1 MQDMDSF
8 YETAIRRGHHIE
20 GSPLVVAEWNFNNI
34 FDPTVVNLPDDQNWS
49 AGNKYFP
56 PKSVA
61 NSIRPNG
68 TGIFAAFCD
77 EAYTVAS
84 STANIESSRFY
95 TVGGD
100 KDSLYAYWICPTP
113 SSTELVGATG
123 IGEVDSTL
131 DISYAVSRGE
141 LLLTYPGY
149 INSNKVS
156 VLFNLGSMPTDWS
169 IFLHTQGAPGD
180 GYIEISNPTID
191 EITGRCEIWWNGTS
205 WIQTQ
210 QLDADI
216 FAVID
221 KIKVEVRAIDS
232 PASRLQVVEVAARR
246 EIDLSDR
253 IEEYDVNFQMDDVDF
268 IHPVGKMCA
277 GDGRITFNN
286 SDLKI
291 NEQDQYSDFYGLL
304 SGRCEYRTYVKY
316 NLEDYGGTTAI
327 MRTGTMFA
335 NDWQQL
341 NEYQYQVEIWDIL
354 KLLQITKVAPQL
366 FENISV
372 ARIISNILDSVA
384 VDSYNLNASDFD
396 SSTIVKYFWMDGQ
409 QNAFDTL
416 DSLCQSSQS
425 ALYADEFGIIQLLT
439 RNDITD
445 ETVDPIWTF
454 RGEKVGDDLADIITL
469 KKKFNLQ
476 ANDVTIKY
484 NQMEAPVDA
493 LDITSQPLTSKVWE
507 EDDTVVLR
515 AAALLKTISQDGLD
529 HLPDSQKDIWISS
542 TQVELWP
549 YKSTVNIDGEL
560 IQYDGKGYQ
569 KWNYATDPPTVQE
582 IILHNDDDKKAADK
596 ETWLSFTG
604 GVVGGTSTDPSK
616 QNTYTGRLSV
626 TTRDSSESGRQDL
639 HPNYW
644 NYGWMAY
651 QAWLKTPGNGHFP
664 DWYVEP
670 GGSASYSMSN
680 LQNYKTRTNWNSV
693 QTRWTTEG
701 SILKCAQPGNSGP
714 DPAILVRDLG
724 DTEYR
729 EMGTRLRLD
738 GSGYAGLIFYLSD
751 AEGYDNE
758 NPTLTDPALA
768 TRFYAL
774 TVILTEEVEKSGRQI
789 NEIYLEVK
797 NGDVTTPLGSFK
809 DAYGNP
815 IGSEGKWQIDRNKW
829 YDIDVIVK
837 DGPSIGDGFY
847 AGITQI
853 EVYIDGQWV
862 DTFMSEDNIRPTGLV
877 GVQARWSTVAEFEQF
892 YATTIAGNTRP
903 TYPNDEMFD
912 FEIYNLASGT
922 NVTKVLNF
930 EPSTNMQSVLTL
942 STYGADATISSL
954 KIKSGNGELLNQV
967 KQLGPI
973 TVKPDTR
980 IVLDFNASVA
990 EITYTASNGISVCWE
1005 HTDVRNFPYSDQ
1017 VIVTPDNS
1025 FYDEAKLG
1033 YYSNKLDDLSYIN
1046 PVYPYYWTDEA
1057 SNYQDRQLFHDDF
1070 GSIVHEV
1077 REFDVEYD
1085 AAPAKG
1091 VRVYVSNE
1099 KVKVVALKY
1108 NPMRGIFTL
1117 ANASHRDEIAN
1128 GTEEIDESNSI
1139 DHSLMMYG
1147 YILED
1152 KGEKTKVVKD
1162 EGAIRRHGPVA
1173 INLDASWIFT
1183 EQEAEALGNWIVEHW
1198 SDPMDTIA
1206 LDVFSNTFSQIG
1218 DKVNVIYSNANIDE
1232 EWIYIV
1238 SDRSVSLDDTGLS
1251 TSVTLRRVR

>member
-1 MQDMDSF
+1 MDSF

-20 GSPLVVAEWNFNNI
+20 GEPLVIAEWNYNNI

-49 AGNKYFP
+49 AGSKYFP

-61 NSIRPNG
+61 NSIRPKS
-68 TGIFAAFCD
+68 TGVFAAFCD

-84 STANIESSRFY
+84 NTANIESSRFY

-113 SSTELVGATG
+113 SSTDLVGATG
-123 IGEVDSTL
+123 VSEVDSTL

-149 INSNKVS
+149 VNVNKVS
-156 VLFNLGSMPTDWS
+156 VLFNFGPIPTDWS

-180 GYIEISNPTID
+180 GYIEINNPTIN
-191 EITGRCEIWWNGTS
+191 EITGRCEAWWNGTS

-210 QLDADI
+210 QLDQDI

-221 KIKVEVRAIDS
+221 KIKLEVRAVDS
-232 PASRLQVVEVAARR
+232 PGRRLQVIEVAARR

-253 IEEYDVNFQMDDVDF
+253 IEQYDVNFQMDDVDF

-277 GDGRITFNN
+277 GDGRIAFNN

-304 SGRCEYRTYVKY
+304 SGRCEYRTYIKY
-316 NLEDYGGTTAI
+316 NLVDHGGTTAI

-341 NEYQYQVEIWDIL
+341 NEYQYEVEIWDIL
-354 KLLQITKVAPQL
+354 KLLQITKVSPQL

-372 ARIISNILDSVA
+372 ARIVSNILDSVA

-396 SSTIVKYFWMDGQ
+396 ASTSVKYFWMDGQ
-409 QNAFDTL
+409 DNAFDIL
-416 DSLCQSSQS
+416 NSLCESSQS
-425 ALYADEFGIIQLLT
+425 ALYTDEYGVIQLLT

-445 ETVDPIWTF
+445 EDAVAVWTF
-454 RGEKVGDDLADIITL
+454 RGEEVDDDLADIITL

-507 EDDTVVLR
+507 ADDTVVLR
-515 AAALLKTISQDGLD
+515 AAPVLKTISDDGLD

-542 TQVELWP
+542 TLVESWP

-560 IQYDGKGYQ
+560 IEYDGKGYK
-569 KWNYATDPPTVQE
+569 KWNYAVEPPTFEEV
-582 IILHNDDDKKAADK
+582 ILHTDDDKKKADK

-616 QNTYTGRLSV
+616 QNTYTGHLIV
-626 TTRDSSESGRQDL
+626 TKRDASESGRQLL
-639 HPNYW
+639 HPTFW

-651 QAWLKTPGNGHFP
+651 QAWLGTPGNVHFP

-670 GGSASYSMSN
+670 GGAVAYNMAN
-680 LQNYKTRTNWNSV
+680 LQDYKNRPNWNSV
-693 QTRWTTEG
+693 QTRWSVSD
-701 SILKCAQPGNSGP
+701 SIVKCTNPSSTGWNP
-714 DPAILVRDLG
+714 NILVRDLG

-729 EMGTRLRLD
+729 EFGTRLRVD
-738 GSGYAGLIFYLSD
+738 GTGYAGMVFYLSD
-751 AEGYDNE
+751 AEGYDNV

-768 TRFYAL
+768 TRFYMI
-774 TVILTEEVEKSGRQI
+774 TIGLTEEVEKNGRQI
-789 NEIYLEVK
+789 NEVSVEVK
-797 NGDVTTPLGSFK
+797 NGDSVTLLPTFQAASGQFVGSQ
-809 DAYGNP
+809 
-815 IGSEGKWQIDRNKW
+815 GKWQIDRSKW
-829 YDIDVIVK
+829 YDVEVVVN
-837 DGPSIGDGFY
+837 DGQTGND
-847 AGITQI
+847 AGMTEI
-853 EVYIDGQWV
+853 EVYIDGQYV
-862 DTFMSEDNIRPTGLV
+862 DTFISSDNIRPTGLV
-877 GVQARWSTVAEFEQF
+877 GLHARWATIAEFEQF
-892 YATTIAGNTRP
+892 YATALPGNSRP
-903 TYPNDEMFD
+903 KYPRDEQFD
-912 FEIYNLASGT
+912 FEINNLPSGT
-922 NVTKVLNF
+922 NVTKVLNYQ
-930 EPSTNMQSVLTL
+930 PSTNMQSVLTF
-942 STYGADATISSL
+942 TTHTTDATISSL
-954 KIKSGNGELLNQV
+954 KIKSGTGEILNQV

-973 TVKPDTR
+973 TVKADTR
-980 IVLDFNASVA
+980 VVLDFNASVA
-990 EITYTASNGISVCWE
+990 EIKYTASNGLSVCWE
-1005 HTDVRNFPYSDQ
+1005 HTDVRNFPYNDQ
-1017 VIVTPDNS
+1017 VIVATDNS
-1025 FYDEAKLG
+1025 FYDQAKLG
-1033 YYSNKLDDLSYIN
+1033 YYSGKLDDLSYVN
-1046 PVYPYYWTDEA
+1046 PVYPYYWADEL
-1057 SNYQDRQLFHDDF
+1057 SEYQDRALFHDDF

-1091 VRVYVSNE
+1091 VRVYLSNE
-1099 KVKVVALKY
+1099 KVRVVSLKY

-1117 ANASHRDEIAN
+1117 ANASHRDEIVN

-1139 DHSLMMYG
+1139 DHSLMLYG

-1162 EGAIRRHGPVA
+1162 DSSIRRHGPIS
-1173 INLDASWIFT
+1173 INLDASWIFS
-1183 EQEAEALGNWIVEHW
+1183 EQEAESLGNWIIEHW
-1198 SDPMDTIA
+1198 SDPMDTIS

-1218 DKVNVIYSNANIDE
+1218 DKVNVVYANANIDE
-1232 EWIYIV
+1232 TWLYIV
-1238 SDRSVSLDDTGLS
+1238 SDRSVSVDDNGLT